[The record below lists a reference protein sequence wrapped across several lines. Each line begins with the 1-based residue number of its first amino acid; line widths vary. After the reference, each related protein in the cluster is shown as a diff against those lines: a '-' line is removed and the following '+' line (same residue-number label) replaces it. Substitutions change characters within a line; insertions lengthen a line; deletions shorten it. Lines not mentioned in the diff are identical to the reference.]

1 MDISVTFLYT
11 IVNFILLFFLLKKV
25 LFKPVTEYME
35 RRQRYIEEQI
45 KEAERNSEE
54 AAVLRDRYISNMKNV
69 KTEAEELIG
78 KAIKQG
84 EESKQEIVEEAKK
97 ESQRLVERA
106 KREITLEKARA
117 IEELKSET
125 ASLAVLAA
133 SQILEKN
140 ADEDVHNRLVKK
152 FIDEVGELQ

>member
-1 MDISVTFLYT
+1 MEISVTFLYT
-11 IVNFILLFFLLKKV
+11 IVNFILLLFLLKKV

-54 AAVLRDRYISNMKNV
+54 AAVLRDRYISSMKNV

-117 IEELKSET
+117 IEELRSET